1 MTEKKLIELCID
13 GDRKSQKDLFDRFA
27 GKMFT
32 LCKRYARTS
41 QESEDMLQ
49 EAFVKVFNSLD
60 KFGFKGSFEGWI
72 RRIVVNTCLRYL
84 EKEKIMFEDIDMVEY
99 SSSNVIQ
106 ASAIEHLAEEELLN
120 IIALLPDGYKMVF
133 NLYVIEGYS
142 HKEIADML
150 NIGES
155 TSRSQLVKA
164 RKLLKELL
172 IQHNRIIYEKGAVG

>member
-1 MTEKKLIELCID
+1 MTEKKLIESCIN

-27 GKMFT
+27 GKMFS
-32 LCKRYARTS
+32 LCKRYARNV

-60 KFGFKGSFEGWI
+60 KYSYKGSFEGWI

-84 EKEKIMFEDIDMVEY
+84 EKDKISFENFDLVEY
-99 SSSNVIQ
+99 SASNVIQ
-106 ASAIEHLAEEELLN
+106 SSAIDNLAEEELLN
-120 IIALLPDGYKMVF
+120 LIAKLPDGYKMVF

-142 HKEIADML
+142 HKEIAEMIG
-150 NIGES
+150 IGES

-164 RKLLKELL
+164 RKLLKDLL
-172 IQHNRIIYEKGAVG
+172 IQHNEIFYGKGEVG

>member
-1 MTEKKLIELCID
+1 MTEKKLIESCLK
-13 GDRKSQKDLFDRFA
+13 GDRKSQKILFDRFA
-27 GKMFT
+27 GKMFA
-32 LCKRYARTS
+32 LCKRYARNL

-84 EKEKIMFEDIDMVEY
+84 EKDKIIFEDIDIVEY

-106 ASAIEHLAEEELLN
+106 SSAIENLAEEELLK

-142 HKEIADML
+142 HKEIAELL

-172 IQHNRIIYEKGAVG
+172 IQQNRIFYEKGAVG

>member
-1 MTEKKLIELCID
+1 MTEKKLIESCLK
-13 GDRKSQKDLFDRFA
+13 GDSKSQKELFDLFA

-60 KFGFKGSFEGWI
+60 KFSFKGSFEGWI

-84 EKEKIMFEDIDMVEY
+84 EKEKISFDDIALVEY

-106 ASAIEHLAEEELLN
+106 SSAIDHLAEEELLRL
-120 IIALLPDGYKMVF
+120 IASLPDGYKMVF

-142 HKEIADML
+142 HKEIAEML
-150 NIGES
+150 GFGES

-172 IQHNRIIYEKGAVG
+172 IQHNEIFYEKGEVG

>member
-1 MTEKKLIELCID
+1 MTEKKLIESCLN
-13 GDRKSQKDLFDRFA
+13 GDRKSQKNLFDRFA
-27 GKMFT
+27 GKMFA
-32 LCKRYARTS
+32 LCRRYARNS

-60 KFGFKGSFEGWI
+60 KFSFKGSFEGWI

-84 EKEKIMFEDIDMVEY
+84 EKDKITFEDIDIIEY
-99 SSSNVIQ
+99 SASNVIQ
-106 ASAIEHLAEEELLN
+106 ASAIENLAEEELLKV
-120 IIALLPDGYKMVF
+120 IALLPDGYKMVF

-142 HKEIADML
+142 HKEIAKLL

-172 IQHNRIIYEKGAVG
+172 IQHNRIFYEKGAVG